1 MEAADITESI
11 VTEIF
16 RKHVLASRSSHLH
29 AFCKNSPADFFLKH
43 YLCFE
48 QIHLKI
54 PADVVFIF

>member
-16 RKHVLASRSSHLH
+16 RKHVLASRSSHLD
-29 AFCKNSPADFFLKH
+29 AFCKNYPADFFLKH
-43 YLCFE
+43 YLRFE

-54 PADVVFIF
+54 PADVIFIF